1 MSGFFTRTNRDMKY
15 IFKSSSKLNKKQLK
29 RKKRGISSLIG
40 ILLVIVELIISILFT
55 YEIIKLNIFPLK
67 YLAMFIIVIILLLLY
82 NFTSQFTKSRGIGK
96 FLSILISMLLVFG
109 YLVGSKVNWTLQ
121 GITSNI
127 TKTDSIHLVVLK
139 EDTASSLAD
148 TLNYTYGYNN
158 QYDGEL
164 PVKAIEKINS
174 ENDISLN
181 VKTYNSWEQITNA
194 LYQNNEIQLIA
205 INSNIYKTLLEEDE
219 SFSGKTRIL
228 DTITITTK
236 VAVEKGEVKQKGD
249 CFIMYIS
256 GNDDYGTISDTGRSD
271 VNILAVINPETR
283 QVMLIST
290 PRDYYIT
297 ISRPDS
303 SGKII
308 TGLDKLTH
316 AGNAGTKYSMEALS
330 NLFGVD
336 IDYFFKVNFD
346 GCVNIIDA
354 LGGITIFSDVDF
366 VNGTDAAPE
375 RYHFV
380 KGTNECDGAK
390 TLAFVRERK
399 AFLAQGD
406 LQRGKNQQAAI
417 AAMIEKATSPAIL
430 TNYSAILDAVSDMMY
445 TNMPTE
451 SIQQLIKDQLSDS
464 TPWNVQSYSL
474 TFTPETREED
484 YIKPLQVYGGSGW
497 SCRPDYDS
505 VNMAI
510 KLIQKTQ
517 NDEIFNVDEVIEEI
531 ENLENSDN
539 NTSVIN

>member
-1 MSGFFTRTNRDMKY
+1 MSGFFSRTNRDMKY

-40 ILLVIVELIISILFT
+40 ILLVIIELIISILFT

-67 YLAMFIIVIILLLLY
+67 YLVMFIVVIILLLLY
-82 NFTSQFTKSRGIGK
+82 NFTSQFTKSHGIGK
-96 FLSILISMLLVFG
+96 FLSILISILLVFG

-139 EDTASSLAD
+139 EDTASSITD

-158 QYDGEL
+158 QYDGDL

-181 VKTYNSWEQITNA
+181 VKTYDSWEQITTA
-194 LYQNNEIQLIA
+194 LYENNEIQLIA
-205 INSNIYKTLLEEDE
+205 INSNIYKTLLEENE
-219 SFSGKTRIL
+219 SFGSKTRIL

-236 VAVEKGEVKQKGD
+236 VAVEKGEVKEKDD
-249 CFIMYIS
+249 CFVMYIS
-256 GNDDYGTISDTGRSD
+256 GSDEYGTISDTGRSD

-290 PRDYYIT
+290 PRDYYIN

-303 SGKII
+303 SGKTI

-366 VNGTDAAPE
+366 INGTDAAPE

-380 KGTNECDGAK
+380 KGANECDGAK
-390 TLAFVRERK
+390 ALAFVRERE
-399 AFLAQGD
+399 AFLAGD

-417 AAMIEKATSPAIL
+417 SAMIEKATSPAIL

-474 TFTPETREED
+474 TFMPEAN
-484 YIKPLQVYGGSGW
+484 YIKPLQVYGGTGW
-497 SCRPDYDS
+497 ACLPDYDS

-517 NDEIFNVDEVIEEI
+517 NDEIFNVDEVIQEI
-531 ENLENSDN
+531 ENLENSTN
-539 NTSVIN
+539 NTPEAN

>member
-1 MSGFFTRTNRDMKY
+1 MSGFFSRTNRDMQY

-40 ILLVIVELIISILFT
+40 ILLVIIELIISILFT

-67 YLAMFIIVIILLLLY
+67 YLVMFIIVIILLLLY

-96 FLSILISMLLVFG
+96 FLSILVSMLLVFG
-109 YLVGSKVNWTLQ
+109 YLVGSKINWTLQ

-127 TKTDSIHLVVLK
+127 TKTDSIHLVVVK
-139 EDTASSLAD
+139 EDAASSIAD
-148 TLNYTYGYNN
+148 TLNYTYGYNS
-158 QYDGEL
+158 QHDGDL

-174 ENDISLN
+174 ENNISLN
-181 VKTYNSWEQITNA
+181 TKTYDNWEQITAA
-194 LYQNNEIQLIA
+194 LYENNEIQLIA
-205 INSNIYKTLLEEDE
+205 INSNIYKTLLEENE
-219 SFSGKTRIL
+219 SFGTKTRIL

-249 CFIMYIS
+249 CFVMYIS
-256 GNDDYGTISDTGRSD
+256 GNDEYGTISDTGRSD

-290 PRDYYIT
+290 PRDYYIN

-303 SGKII
+303 SGKMI

-366 VNGTDAAPE
+366 INGTDAAPE

-380 KGTNECDGAK
+380 KGANECDGAK
-390 TLAFVRERK
+390 ALAFVRERE
-399 AFLAQGD
+399 AFLAGD

-417 AAMIEKATSPAIL
+417 SAMIEKATSPAIL

-474 TFTPETREED
+474 TFMNEAN

-497 SCRPDYDS
+497 ACLPDYDS

-517 NDEIFNVDEVIEEI
+517 NDEIFNVDEVVQEL
-531 ENLENSDN
+531 ENLEDSTN
-539 NTSVIN
+539 NTPSAN

>member
-15 IFKSSSKLNKKQLK
+15 IFKNSSKLSKKELK

-55 YEIIKLNIFPLK
+55 YEIIKLNILPLK
-67 YLAMFIIVIILLLLY
+67 YLVMFIIVIILLLLY

-96 FLSILISMLLVFG
+96 FLSVLLSILLVFG

-127 TKTDSIHLVVLK
+127 TKTDTIHLVVLK
-139 EDTASSLAD
+139 EDTASSIAD
-148 TLNYTYGYNN
+148 TLDYIYGYNN

-164 PVKAIEKINS
+164 PVKAIDKINA
-174 ENDISLN
+174 ENNVSLN
-181 VKTYNSWEQITNA
+181 VKTYDNWEQITKA
-194 LYQNNEIQLIA
+194 LYENNEIQLIA

-219 SFSGKTRIL
+219 GFESKTRIL

-236 VAVEKGEVKQKGD
+236 VAIEKGEVKEKGA
-249 CFIMYIS
+249 CFVMYIS
-256 GNDDYGTISDTGRSD
+256 GSDEYGTISDTSRSD

-290 PRDYYIT
+290 PRDYYIN

-303 SGKII
+303 SGKTV

-366 VNGTDAAPE
+366 VNGTNAAPE

-380 KGTNECDGAK
+380 KGANECDGAK
-390 TLAFVRERK
+390 ALAFVRERE
-399 AFLAQGD
+399 AFLAGD

-417 AAMIEKATSPAIL
+417 SAMIEKATSPAIL

-474 TFTPETREED
+474 TFVPEAREAD

-497 SCRPDYDS
+497 ACRPDYDS
-505 VNMAI
+505 VNIAI

-531 ENLENSDN
+531 ENLENSTDN
-539 NTSVIN
+539 SSASN

>member
-96 FLSILISMLLVFG
+96 FLSILVSMLLVFG

-139 EDTASSLAD
+139 EDTASSIAD
-148 TLNYTYGYNN
+148 TLNYTYGYNS
-158 QYDGEL
+158 QHDGDL
-164 PVKAIEKINS
+164 PVKAIDKINQ
-174 ENDISLN
+174 ENNSSLN
-181 VKTYNSWEQITNA
+181 VKTYENWEQITNA
-194 LYQNNEIQLIA
+194 LYENNDIQLIA

-219 SFSGKTRIL
+219 DFGGKTRIL

-236 VAVEKGEVKQKGD
+236 VAIEKGEIKQKDD

-290 PRDYYIT
+290 PRDYYIN

-336 IDYFFKVNFD
+336 VDYFFKVNFD

-366 VNGTDAAPE
+366 INGTDAAPE

-380 KGTNECDGAK
+380 KGSNECDGAK
-390 TLAFVRERK
+390 ALAFVRERE
-399 AFLAQGD
+399 AFAAGD

-417 AAMIEKATSPAIL
+417 SAMIEKATSPAIL

-451 SIQQLIKDQLSDS
+451 SIQQLIKDQLSDA

-474 TFTPETREED
+474 TFMPEVN
-484 YIKPLQVYGGSGW
+484 YIKPLHVYGGTGW
-497 SCRPDYDS
+497 ACLPDYDS

-517 NDEIFNVDEVIEEI
+517 NDEIFNVDEVIQEI

-539 NTSVIN
+539 TSVTN

>member
-1 MSGFFTRTNRDMKY
+1 MSGFFSRTNRDMQY

-40 ILLVIVELIISILFT
+40 ILLVIIELIISILFT

-67 YLAMFIIVIILLLLY
+67 YLVMFIIVIILLLLY

-96 FLSILISMLLVFG
+96 FLSILVSMLLVFG
-109 YLVGSKVNWTLQ
+109 YLVGSKINWTLQ

-127 TKTDSIHLVVLK
+127 TKTDSIHLVVVK
-139 EDTASSLAD
+139 EDAASSIAD
-148 TLNYTYGYNN
+148 TLNYTYGYNS
-158 QYDGEL
+158 QHDGDL

-174 ENDISLN
+174 ENNISLN
-181 VKTYNSWEQITNA
+181 TKTYDNWEQITAA
-194 LYQNNEIQLIA
+194 LYENNEIQLIA
-205 INSNIYKTLLEEDE
+205 INSNIYKTLLEENE
-219 SFSGKTRIL
+219 SFGTKTRIL

-249 CFIMYIS
+249 CFVMYIS
-256 GNDDYGTISDTGRSD
+256 GNDEYGTISDTGRSD

-290 PRDYYIT
+290 PRDYYIN

-303 SGKII
+303 SGKMI

-366 VNGTDAAPE
+366 INGTDAAPE

-380 KGTNECDGAK
+380 KGANECDGAK
-390 TLAFVRERK
+390 ALAFVRERE
-399 AFLAQGD
+399 AFLAGD

-417 AAMIEKATSPAIL
+417 SAMIEKATSPAIL

-474 TFTPETREED
+474 TFMNEAN

-497 SCRPDYDS
+497 ACLPDYDS

-517 NDEIFNVDEVIEEI
+517 NDEIFNVDEVVQEL
-531 ENLENSDN
+531 ENLEDSTN
-539 NTSVIN
+539 NIPSAN

>member
-1 MSGFFTRTNRDMKY
+1 MSGFFSRTNRDMQY

-40 ILLVIVELIISILFT
+40 ILLVIIELIISILFT

-67 YLAMFIIVIILLLLY
+67 YLVMFIIVIILLLLY

-96 FLSILISMLLVFG
+96 FLSILVSMLLVFG
-109 YLVGSKVNWTLQ
+109 YLVGSKINWTLQ

-127 TKTDSIHLVVLK
+127 TKTDSIHLVVVK
-139 EDTASSLAD
+139 EDAASSIAD
-148 TLNYTYGYNN
+148 TLNYTYGYNS
-158 QYDGEL
+158 QHDGDL

-174 ENDISLN
+174 ENNTSLN
-181 VKTYNSWEQITNA
+181 TKTYDNWEQITAA
-194 LYQNNEIQLIA
+194 LYENNEIQLIA
-205 INSNIYKTLLEEDE
+205 INSNIYKTLLEENE
-219 SFSGKTRIL
+219 SFGTKTRIL

-249 CFIMYIS
+249 CFVMYIS
-256 GNDDYGTISDTGRSD
+256 GNDEYGTISDTGRSD

-290 PRDYYIT
+290 PRDYYIN

-303 SGKII
+303 SGKMI

-366 VNGTDAAPE
+366 INGTDAAPE

-380 KGTNECDGAK
+380 KGANECDGAK
-390 TLAFVRERK
+390 ALAFVRERE
-399 AFLAQGD
+399 AFLAGD

-417 AAMIEKATSPAIL
+417 SAMIEKATSPAIL

-474 TFTPETREED
+474 TFMNEAN

-497 SCRPDYDS
+497 ACLPDYDS

-517 NDEIFNVDEVIEEI
+517 NDEIFNVDEIVQEL
-531 ENLENSDN
+531 ENLEDSTN
-539 NTSVIN
+539 NTPSAN

>member
-1 MSGFFTRTNRDMKY
+1 MSGFFSRTNRDMQY

-40 ILLVIVELIISILFT
+40 ILLVIIELIISILFT

-67 YLAMFIIVIILLLLY
+67 YLVMFIIVIILLLLY

-96 FLSILISMLLVFG
+96 FLSILVSMLLVFG
-109 YLVGSKVNWTLQ
+109 YLVGSKINWTLQ

-127 TKTDSIHLVVLK
+127 TKTDSIHLVVVK
-139 EDTASSLAD
+139 EDAASSIAD
-148 TLNYTYGYNN
+148 TLNYTYGYNS
-158 QYDGEL
+158 QHDGDL

-174 ENDISLN
+174 ENNISLN
-181 VKTYNSWEQITNA
+181 TKTYDNWEQITAA
-194 LYQNNEIQLIA
+194 LYENNEIQLIA
-205 INSNIYKTLLEEDE
+205 INSNIYKTLLEENE
-219 SFSGKTRIL
+219 GFGTKTRIL

-249 CFIMYIS
+249 CFVMYIS
-256 GNDDYGTISDTGRSD
+256 GNDEYGTISDTGRSD

-290 PRDYYIT
+290 PRDYYIN

-303 SGKII
+303 SGKMI

-330 NLFGVD
+330 NLLGVD

-366 VNGTDAAPE
+366 INGTDAAPE

-380 KGTNECDGAK
+380 KGANECDGAK
-390 TLAFVRERK
+390 ALAFVRERE
-399 AFLAQGD
+399 AFLAGD

-417 AAMIEKATSPAIL
+417 SAMIEKATSPAIL

-474 TFTPETREED
+474 TFMNEAN

-497 SCRPDYDS
+497 ACLPDYDS

-517 NDEIFNVDEVIEEI
+517 NDEIFNVDEVVQEL
-531 ENLENSDN
+531 ENLEDSTN
-539 NTSVIN
+539 NTPSAN

>member
-1 MSGFFTRTNRDMKY
+1 MSGFFSRTNRDMQY

-40 ILLVIVELIISILFT
+40 ILLVIIELIISILFT

-67 YLAMFIIVIILLLLY
+67 YLVMFIIVIILLLLY

-96 FLSILISMLLVFG
+96 FLSILVSMLLVFG
-109 YLVGSKVNWTLQ
+109 YLVGSKINWTLQ

-127 TKTDSIHLVVLK
+127 TKTDSIHLVVVK
-139 EDTASSLAD
+139 EDAASSIAD
-148 TLNYTYGYNN
+148 TLNYTYGYNS
-158 QYDGEL
+158 QHDGDL

-174 ENDISLN
+174 ENNISLN
-181 VKTYNSWEQITNA
+181 TKTYDNWEQITAA
-194 LYQNNEIQLIA
+194 LYENNEIQLIA
-205 INSNIYKTLLEEDE
+205 INSNIYKTLLEENE
-219 SFSGKTRIL
+219 GFGTKTRIL

-249 CFIMYIS
+249 CFVMYIS
-256 GNDDYGTISDTGRSD
+256 GNDEYGTISDTGRSD

-290 PRDYYIT
+290 PRDYYIN

-303 SGKII
+303 SGKMI

-366 VNGTDAAPE
+366 INGTDAAPE

-380 KGTNECDGAK
+380 KGANECDGAK
-390 TLAFVRERK
+390 ALAFVRERE
-399 AFLAQGD
+399 AFLAGD

-417 AAMIEKATSPAIL
+417 SAMIEKATSPAIL

-474 TFTPETREED
+474 TFMNEAN

-497 SCRPDYDS
+497 ACLPDYDS

-517 NDEIFNVDEVIEEI
+517 NDEIFNVDEVVQEL
-531 ENLENSDN
+531 ENLEDSTN
-539 NTSVIN
+539 NTPSAN

>member
-1 MSGFFTRTNRDMKY
+1 MSGFFSRTNRDMQY

-40 ILLVIVELIISILFT
+40 ILLVIIELIISILFT

-67 YLAMFIIVIILLLLY
+67 YLVMFIIVIILLLLY

-96 FLSILISMLLVFG
+96 FLSILVSMLLVFG
-109 YLVGSKVNWTLQ
+109 YLVGSKINWTLQ

-127 TKTDSIHLVVLK
+127 TKTDSIHLVVVK
-139 EDTASSLAD
+139 EDAASSIAD
-148 TLNYTYGYNN
+148 TLNYTYGYNS
-158 QYDGEL
+158 QHDGDL

-174 ENDISLN
+174 ENNISLN
-181 VKTYNSWEQITNA
+181 TKTYDNWEQITAA
-194 LYQNNEIQLIA
+194 LYENNEIQLIA
-205 INSNIYKTLLEEDE
+205 INSNIYKTLLEENE
-219 SFSGKTRIL
+219 SFGTKTRIL

-249 CFIMYIS
+249 CFVMYIS
-256 GNDDYGTISDTGRSD
+256 GNDEYGTISDTGRSD

-290 PRDYYIT
+290 PRDYYIN

-303 SGKII
+303 SGKMI

-366 VNGTDAAPE
+366 INGTDAAPE

-380 KGTNECDGAK
+380 KGANECDGAK
-390 TLAFVRERK
+390 ALAFVRERE
-399 AFLAQGD
+399 AFLAGD

-417 AAMIEKATSPAIL
+417 SAMIEKATSPAIL

-474 TFTPETREED
+474 TFMNEAN

-497 SCRPDYDS
+497 ACLPDYDS

-517 NDEIFNVDEVIEEI
+517 NDEIFNVDEVVQEL
-531 ENLENSDN
+531 ENLEDSTN
-539 NTSVIN
+539 NTPSEN

>member
-1 MSGFFTRTNRDMKY
+1 MSGFFSRTNRDMQY

-40 ILLVIVELIISILFT
+40 ILLVIIELIISILFT

-67 YLAMFIIVIILLLLY
+67 YLVMFIIVIILLLLY

-96 FLSILISMLLVFG
+96 FLSILVSMLLVFG
-109 YLVGSKVNWTLQ
+109 YLVGSKINWTLQ

-127 TKTDSIHLVVLK
+127 TKTDSIHLVVVK
-139 EDTASSLAD
+139 EDAASSIAD
-148 TLNYTYGYNN
+148 TLNYTYGYNS
-158 QYDGEL
+158 QHDGDL

-174 ENDISLN
+174 ENNISLN
-181 VKTYNSWEQITNA
+181 TKTYDNWEQITAA
-194 LYQNNEIQLIA
+194 LYENNEIQLIA
-205 INSNIYKTLLEEDE
+205 INSNIYKTLLEENE
-219 SFSGKTRIL
+219 SFGTKTRIL

-236 VAVEKGEVKQKGD
+236 VVVEKGEVKQKGD
-249 CFIMYIS
+249 CFVMYIS
-256 GNDDYGTISDTGRSD
+256 GNDEYGTISDTGRSD

-290 PRDYYIT
+290 PRDYYIN

-303 SGKII
+303 SGKMI

-366 VNGTDAAPE
+366 INGTDAAPE

-380 KGTNECDGAK
+380 KGANECDGAK
-390 TLAFVRERK
+390 ALAFVRERE
-399 AFLAQGD
+399 AFLAGD

-417 AAMIEKATSPAIL
+417 SAMIEKATSPAIL

-474 TFTPETREED
+474 TFMNEAN

-497 SCRPDYDS
+497 ACLPDYDS

-517 NDEIFNVDEVIEEI
+517 NDEIFNVDEVVQEL
-531 ENLENSDN
+531 ENLEDSTN
-539 NTSVIN
+539 NTPSAN